1 MNPKRRFYKA
11 KPSKKQ
17 INAVLQWYAALTA
30 AGSQQKTKSNE
41 NEVKENE
48 RECK

>member
-1 MNPKRRFYKA
+1 MNPKRKFYKA

-30 AGSQQKTKSNE
+30 AESQQNKKSNE
-41 NEVKENE
+41 NEVQKNE